1 MQREKG
7 LGGKQLREID
17 GRSKDWFSGGVGVLG
32 GDEPDNQVVGRLGGV
47 EVDEARWGSVV
58 GDGVGRGG
66 R

>member
-1 MQREKG
+1 MSQTIR
-7 LGGKQLREID
+7 
-17 GRSKDWFSGGVGVLG
+17 W
-32 GDEPDNQVVGRLGGV
+32 VGRLGGV

>member
-1 MQREKG
+1 MRET
-7 LGGKQLREID
+7 D